1 MTNSLDVGVPWI
13 MCQQDDAPQP
23 MYHGRTNFDRTAGGP
38 FITTTYDYNAPLDE
52 FGNLNQPKY
61 GHLKQLHDVFHAMEK
76 TLTYGNISTADF
88 GNLVM
93 TTVNQ
98 TEEGSS
104 CFIGNVNAK
113 INFQGT
119 SYDVPAWYVSILPYC
134 KTESYNTAKVL
145 SNDESDFLW
154 YMTTVNLKEQDP
166 AWEKNMSLRIN
177 STAHVLHG
185 FVNGQHTDNYRVENG
200 KFHYVFEQDAKFNPG
215 VNVITLLSVTVD
227 LPNYGAFFEN
237 VPAGITGPVFIIG
250 RNGDETVVKYLSTH
264 NGATKLTIFKAP
276 LGSEPVGVDLLGF
289 GKGTASINENNTG
302 RYWPDP
308 PVLLRF
314 STHLLH
320 NRVLASSPYRY
331 VMSELISQYAKNLA
345 IILKHLSNI
354 TLARTRVQ
362 ALSRVVLFG
371 PVRFT
376 TLTTFTT
383 PLGLLTMAICS
394 SIDSSLEELS
404 IIFDLTCTKMLYS
417 FWLKA
422 LKELLSIKSID
433 PFIYLFIYLML
444 ALWNAPYG
452 CIVNFGISDSLLL

>member
-1 MTNSLDVGVPWI
+1 VQSPIQTLCGILNL
-13 MCQQDDAPQP
+13 
-23 MYHGRTNFDRTAGGP
+23 HGRG
-38 FITTTYDYNAPLDE
+38 
-52 FGNLNQPKY
+52 
-61 GHLKQLHDVFHAMEK
+61 LHVRE
-76 TLTYGNISTADF
+76 
-88 GNLVM
+88 
-93 TTVNQ
+93 
-98 TEEGSS
+98 
-104 CFIGNVNAK
+104 
-113 INFQGT
+113 
-119 SYDVPAWYVSILPYC
+119 
-134 KTESYNTAKVL
+134 
-145 SNDESDFLW
+145 
-154 YMTTVNLKEQDP
+154 
-166 AWEKNMSLRIN
+166 
-177 STAHVLHG
+177 
-185 FVNGQHTDNYRVENG
+185 
-200 KFHYVFEQDAKFNPG
+200 
-215 VNVITLLSVTVD
+215 
-227 LPNYGAFFEN
+227 
-237 VPAGITGPVFIIG
+237 
-250 RNGDETVVKYLSTH
+250 
-264 NGATKLTIFKAP
+264 
-276 LGSEPVGVDLLGF
+276 
-289 GKGTASINENNTG
+289 
-302 RYWPDP
+302 DP

-320 NRVLASSPYRY
+320 NWVLASSPYRY

-422 LKELLSIKSID
+422 LKELLSIKPID

-452 CIVNFGISDSLLL
+452 CIVNFWIWFPPPLYLVSILIEWYHLFDKKNKIK

>member
-1 MTNSLDVGVPWI
+1 LKLRSAHTPSVQSPIQTLCGILNL
-13 MCQQDDAPQP
+13 
-23 MYHGRTNFDRTAGGP
+23 HGRG
-38 FITTTYDYNAPLDE
+38 
-52 FGNLNQPKY
+52 
-61 GHLKQLHDVFHAMEK
+61 LHVRE
-76 TLTYGNISTADF
+76 
-88 GNLVM
+88 
-93 TTVNQ
+93 
-98 TEEGSS
+98 
-104 CFIGNVNAK
+104 
-113 INFQGT
+113 
-119 SYDVPAWYVSILPYC
+119 
-134 KTESYNTAKVL
+134 
-145 SNDESDFLW
+145 
-154 YMTTVNLKEQDP
+154 
-166 AWEKNMSLRIN
+166 
-177 STAHVLHG
+177 
-185 FVNGQHTDNYRVENG
+185 
-200 KFHYVFEQDAKFNPG
+200 
-215 VNVITLLSVTVD
+215 
-227 LPNYGAFFEN
+227 
-237 VPAGITGPVFIIG
+237 
-250 RNGDETVVKYLSTH
+250 
-264 NGATKLTIFKAP
+264 
-276 LGSEPVGVDLLGF
+276 
-289 GKGTASINENNTG
+289 
-302 RYWPDP
+302 DP

-320 NRVLASSPYRY
+320 NWVLASSPYRY

-422 LKELLSIKSID
+422 LKELLSIKPID

-452 CIVNFGISDSLLL
+452 CIVNFWIWFPPPLYLVSILIEWYHLFDKKNKIK